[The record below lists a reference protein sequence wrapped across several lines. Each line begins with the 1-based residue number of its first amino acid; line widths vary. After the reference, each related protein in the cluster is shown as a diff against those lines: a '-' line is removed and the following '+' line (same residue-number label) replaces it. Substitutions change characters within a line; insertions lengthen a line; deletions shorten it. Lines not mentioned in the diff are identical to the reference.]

1 MNEVLRRKMFNKVMN
16 ANQPAGILASSPE
29 MVDTVQR
36 RANGGSYRAP
46 TSNILSNALR
56 SIRGLPTIR
65 QAGNTSGAGMPE
77 FTGISGATSMQ
88 RQSQM
93 GDAIFG
99 GIDTPEYLRFVES
112 IKGLPYAQQVKA
124 MQEAGYGSSLGS
136 KIEDT
141 SSIFSNPDAPDVGM
155 LGAVKDGKAISLQE
169 LLGGT
174 GEVARPK
181 TTGTQ
186 TRTAS
191 GVDSLLGPEF
201 KSTDPRTDAAMAV
214 SSPRADTSA
223 DYVNQGDPRYRPG
236 TVPTA
241 SYGEDIVDDE
251 YSTGVPETP
260 GETIAATTTP
270 TQESAKKDAEA
281 ETSSSKAA
289 TFTPVLDAETIEGLT
304 EGSLNAEDEGKLVQS
319 TGNAVIDQALSILQG
334 ETGAKTESQKAKAMD
349 ETLNIQGTRKE
360 RIQKRKEVL
369 KELLGERAKDI
380 RTDANYNLMMTGL
393 MIAAGESPDVLTNV
407 VKGLAVG
414 LKGYAEAVGDEAQAV
429 TKEDR
434 GLMMQAASEVGAE
447 ISSEK
452 AAALK
457 AEQARVTRQHEERM
471 QDRRL
476 ATSLVNTQLQVGS
489 REALA
494 LAQIASREKL
504 ASNAFEQNLALFEL
518 KANQEEKIF
527 DMRADLQRELATPDT
542 ETMRLMKAIQEEAR
556 ADGHE
561 MSDLEA
567 LATVKQAGA
576 AAGKST
582 DTTNSYNRL
591 VAAGMSNVDAWLLS
605 QSGVVTEIIKD
616 MGPEEFEKFIMSK
629 LAQGGQQP
637 QPISITSL
645 TAGQQDK
652 LQNLP
657 DDEEAS
663 LGGVI
668 YIKKGGSLV
677 PK

>member
-36 RANGGSYRAP
+36 RANGGMNSQDAQYIQSIAQLAQQGDKGTLQNIFADTRLSTNVRNAAREALGSLATKRAESP
-46 TSNILSNALR
+46 TMDFIS
-56 SIRGLPTIR
+56 
-65 QAGNTSGAGMPE
+65 TSANQLARMP
-77 FTGISGATSMQ
+77 
-88 RQSQM
+88 
-93 GDAIFG
+93 GDAVSDAVSDAASAG
-99 GIDTPEYLRFVES
+99 QGILDFAGRENQKFVDS
-112 IKGLPYAQQVKA
+112 IKAIPA
-124 MQEAGYGSSLGS
+124 SLS
-136 KIEDT
+136 ELT
-141 SSIFSNPDAPDVGM
+141 S
-155 LGAVKDGKAISLQE
+155 

-174 GEVARPK
+174 GEVLRPK

-191 GVDSLLGPEF
+191 GVDSLLGSEF

-504 ASNAFEQNLALFEL
+504 AGNAFEQNLALFEL

-527 DMRADLQRELATPDT
+527 DMRADLQRELANPDT

-567 LATVKQAGA
+567 LATVKQTGA

-657 DDEEAS
+657 DGEEAS

>member
-36 RANGGSYRAP
+36 RANGGMNSQDAQYIQSIAQLAQQGDKGTLQNIFADTRLSTNVRNAAREALGSLATKRAESP
-46 TSNILSNALR
+46 TMDFIS
-56 SIRGLPTIR
+56 
-65 QAGNTSGAGMPE
+65 TSANQLARMP
-77 FTGISGATSMQ
+77 
-88 RQSQM
+88 
-93 GDAIFG
+93 GDAVSDAVSDAASAG
-99 GIDTPEYLRFVES
+99 QGILDFAGRENQKFVDS
-112 IKGLPYAQQVKA
+112 IKAIPA
-124 MQEAGYGSSLGS
+124 SLS
-136 KIEDT
+136 ELT
-141 SSIFSNPDAPDVGM
+141 S
-155 LGAVKDGKAISLQE
+155 

-174 GEVARPK
+174 GEVLRPK

-191 GVDSLLGPEF
+191 GVDSLLGSEF

-504 ASNAFEQNLALFEL
+504 AGNALEQNLALFEL

-567 LATVKQAGA
+567 LATVKQTGA

-657 DDEEAS
+657 DGEEAS

>member
-36 RANGGSYRAP
+36 RANGGMNSQDAQYIQSIAQLAQQGDKGTLQNIFADTRLSTNVRNAAREALGSLATKRAESP
-46 TSNILSNALR
+46 TMDFIS
-56 SIRGLPTIR
+56 
-65 QAGNTSGAGMPE
+65 TSANQLARMP
-77 FTGISGATSMQ
+77 
-88 RQSQM
+88 
-93 GDAIFG
+93 GDAVSDAVSDAASAG
-99 GIDTPEYLRFVES
+99 QGILDFAGRENQKFVDS
-112 IKGLPYAQQVKA
+112 IKAIPA
-124 MQEAGYGSSLGS
+124 SLS
-136 KIEDT
+136 ELT
-141 SSIFSNPDAPDVGM
+141 S
-155 LGAVKDGKAISLQE
+155 

-174 GEVARPK
+174 GEVLRPK

-191 GVDSLLGPEF
+191 GVDSLLGSEF

-504 ASNAFEQNLALFEL
+504 AGNALEQNLALFEL

-527 DMRADLQRELATPDT
+527 DMRADLQRELANPDT

-567 LATVKQAGA
+567 LATVKQTGA

-657 DDEEAS
+657 DGEEAS